1 MEIKP
6 KMNVRA
12 LQALGFPL
20 LHITLVPLTYVPS
33 SWCRCGKRLRGFNSP
48 TCVLTGLCCLG
59 KTKRYLNNIF
69 YFRPHRPT
77 SLPKALHL
85 TPDLKIFHEAMRQQ
99 SSGLSRGLHSALDF
113 IQTPSSTQ
121 ENTHFEKK
129 NCFYWNSSEHQ
140 IYLVLV
146 SKNRL
151 YIWYW
156 WCQNQNSDWTWWGEM
171 FKNKNMILE
180 RKVKASQIHRGCKT
194 WYNKILLQNINLL
207 WKPGRIIWER
217 ERKIKGGQ
225 QEEGMRW
232 GEEKTKRR

>member
-129 NCFYWNSSEHQ
+129 IVFIGTHLNIRYT
-140 IYLVLV
+140 
-146 SKNRL
+146 
-151 YIWYW
+151 
-156 WCQNQNSDWTWWGEM
+156 WCWLARTVCTFDIDGAKTKTVTGHDGE
-171 FKNKNMILE
+171 
-180 RKVKASQIHRGCKT
+180 RCSRTKT
-194 WYNKILLQNINLL
+194 WFWRGK
-207 WKPGRIIWER
+207 
-217 ERKIKGGQ
+217 
-225 QEEGMRW
+225 
-232 GEEKTKRR
+232 